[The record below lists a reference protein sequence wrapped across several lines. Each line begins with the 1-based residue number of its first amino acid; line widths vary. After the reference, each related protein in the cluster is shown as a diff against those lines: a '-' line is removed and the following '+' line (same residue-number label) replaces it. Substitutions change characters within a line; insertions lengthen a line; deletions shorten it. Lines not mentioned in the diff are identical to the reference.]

1 MIGKRILNDGGVFMN
16 KYKIMLIVSVS
27 LMFCFV
33 PALATDQVIPT
44 PPSWVEE
51 GEYVVFENSSA
62 YEPEVWKEICGIR
75 EELEKKPVFSYEVY
89 HGLLL
94 RMSRVSP
101 GKNEDAGHN
110 FEVGLLYY
118 KFFLNYGARQ
128 EAGSARSY
136 FTAAGDL
143 SEHGDKQKMLYTWAV
158 RSSLLQT
165 YRIEEIM
172 PKLLAYP
179 DYNIYE
185 AAVNQ
190 DVLNWS
196 GDYLKNVLASPLLLL
211 DGSNF
216 DTGEV
221 HPEITNGR
229 VMLPIR
235 NIVEAIGGTIEWD
248 EKAKELTITRAGD
261 TLILTVGNSTAYK
274 NKKSITLDVAP
285 YIKDGRTYLPVRFV
299 SEQLGQ
305 KVTWVQNSR
314 IVSITENKD
323 TYENSNLEK
332 WVKAM
337 GGYYIEYPKCRMFC
351 NPRYVN
357 IFAGYAV
364 REKENV
370 DLVRNMLKD
379 SWSVMD
385 REGLL
390 YQIEALTD
398 NGHNS
403 DFLYE
408 VGLINSLTNKEYE
421 RLLKNADDLGEYMVP
436 FDKELG
442 EKWGERGIMAWDL
455 FRVSSLAQWG
465 YTAGYLTYDEAVA
478 AVKPAAIKLQKNFSS
493 WEETYD
499 NYVDGHVWWSCTDV
513 RGLNYEEWGR
523 RAECKEMMLNYKDV
537 FDNNLFKERIY

>member
-1 MIGKRILNDGGVFMN
+1 MN
-16 KYKIMLIVSVS
+16 KFKIMLIVAVS

-33 PALATDQVIPT
+33 SALATDQVIPT

-62 YEPEVWKEICGIR
+62 YEPEVWKEICDIR
-75 EELEKKPVFSYEVY
+75 EELEKEPVFSYDVY

-101 GKNEDAGHN
+101 GKNEDAGQN

-185 AAVNQ
+185 EAVNQ

-196 GDYLKNVLASPLLLL
+196 SEYLKNVLASPLLLL

-305 KVTWVQNSR
+305 KVTWVQNPR

-323 TYENSNLEK
+323 TYENSSLEK

-337 GGYYIEYPKCRMFC
+337 GGYYIEYPKCKMFC

-385 REGLL
+385 RDGLL
-390 YQIEALTD
+390 YQIEALTE

-403 DFLYE
+403 EFLYD
-408 VGLINSLTNKEYE
+408 VDLIDSLTKNEYE
-421 RLLKNADDLGEYMVP
+421 QLLKNTDDLGEYMFP
-436 FDKELG
+436 FTKELG

-493 WEETYD
+493 WEEAYD
-499 NYVDGHVWWSCTDV
+499 NYVDGHVWWSYTDV
-513 RGLNYEEWGR
+513 RGLDYEEWGR

-537 FDNNLFKERIY
+537 FDNSLFKERIY

>member
-1 MIGKRILNDGGVFMN
+1 MN
-16 KYKIMLIVSVS
+16 KYKIILIVAVS

-33 PALATDQVIPT
+33 PVFAADQVIPT

-51 GEYVVFENSSA
+51 GEYVVFENSRA
-62 YEPEVWKEICGIR
+62 YEPEIWKEICEIR
-75 EELEKKPVFSYEVY
+75 KELEKAPVFEYDVY
-89 HGLLL
+89 HGLL
-94 RMSRVSP
+94 SRIYKVSP
-101 GKNEDAGHN
+101 KENNEAGLK

-118 KFFLNYGARQ
+118 KFSLNYGSPPGNAR
-128 EAGSARSY
+128 EY
-136 FTAAGDL
+136 FTTAGDL
-143 SEHGDKQKMLYTWAV
+143 SGYGDKQKMSYMWAV
-158 RSSLLQT
+158 RSSLLEKH
-165 YRIEEIM
+165 YIEEIM
-172 PKLLAYP
+172 PKLLVYP

-190 DVLNWS
+190 DVLNRS
-196 GDYLKNVLASPLLLL
+196 SEYLEKVLASPLLLL

-221 HPEITNGR
+221 YPEITNGR

-235 NIVEAIGGTIEWD
+235 NIVEAIGGTVEWN
-248 EKAKELTITRAGD
+248 ENTKEVTITRAGD
-261 TLILTVGNSTAYK
+261 TLILTVGNSIAYK
-274 NKKSITLDVAP
+274 NRKSITLDVAP
-285 YIKDGRTYLPVRFV
+285 YIKNGSTFLPVRFV

-305 KVTWVQNSR
+305 KVEWAANPR

-357 IFAGYAV
+357 IFAGYAL
-364 REKENV
+364 REKENA
-370 DLVRNMLKD
+370 DLVRSMLKD

-390 YQIEALTD
+390 EQIEALTEY
-398 NGHNS
+398 GHNS
-403 DFLYE
+403 DFIYNVE
-408 VGLINSLTNKEYE
+408 LINSLTSNDYE
-421 RLLKNADDLGEYMVP
+421 QLLKEVNDLGEYMFP
-436 FDKELG
+436 LTKELG
-442 EKWGERGIMAWDL
+442 ERWGERGIMAWDL
-455 FRVSSLAQWG
+455 FRISSLAQWG

-493 WEETYD
+493 WEEAYD
-499 NYVDGHVWWSCTDV
+499 NYVDGYVWWSYTDV
-513 RGLNYEEWGR
+513 RGLDYEEWAR

-537 FDNNLFKERIY
+537 FDNSLFKEKIY

>member
-1 MIGKRILNDGGVFMN
+1 MN
-16 KYKIMLIVSVS
+16 KYIIILIVVLS
-27 LMFCFV
+27 LMFFSV
-33 PALATDQVIPT
+33 SAFATEQVIPT

-51 GEYVVFENSSA
+51 SEYVVFENSRA
-62 YEPEVWKEICGIR
+62 YEPEMWKQICEIR
-75 EELEKKPVFSYEVY
+75 ADLEKTPDYSPNEYN
-89 HGLLL
+89 GLMI
-94 RMSRVSP
+94 RIQKVSP
-101 GKNEDAGHN
+101 GYEKDAGHN

-118 KFFLNYGARQ
+118 KFFLNYGARL
-128 EAGSARSY
+128 EAGSAKTY
-136 FTAAGDL
+136 FTAAGDI
-143 SEHGDKQKMLYTWAV
+143 SELGDKQKMSYMWAV
-158 RSSLLQT
+158 RASLLQT
-165 YRIEEIM
+165 SGTNKVV
-172 PKLLAYP
+172 PKLMAYQ
-179 DYNIYE
+179 DYDIYE
-185 AAVNQ
+185 AAVNK

-196 GDYLKNVLASPLLLL
+196 SEYLKNVLATPVLLL

-221 HPEITNGR
+221 YPEITNGR

-235 NIVEAIGGTIEWD
+235 KIVEAIGGTVEWND
-248 EKAKELTITRAGD
+248 KAKEVTITRAGD

-285 YIKDGRTYLPVRFV
+285 YIKDGSTFLPVRFV

-305 KVTWVQNSR
+305 KVTWAQNPR

-323 TYENSNLEK
+323 TYENSNLEM

-337 GGYYIEYPKCRMFC
+337 GGYSTEYPKCRMFC
-351 NPRYVN
+351 KTRYVN

-364 REKENV
+364 REKDNV
-370 DLVRNMLKD
+370 ELVKNMLKD

-385 REGLL
+385 RDGLL
-390 YQIEALTD
+390 YQIEALTE

-403 DFLYE
+403 DFIYE
-408 VGLINSLTNKEYE
+408 VDLINSLTNKEYE
-421 RLLKNADDLGEYMVP
+421 QLLKNADDLGEYMVP
-436 FDKELG
+436 FVKELG
-442 EKWGERGIMAWDL
+442 EKWGERGILAWDL

-493 WEETYD
+493 WEEAYD

-513 RGLNYEEWGR
+513 RGLDYEEWGR

-537 FDNNLFKERIY
+537 FDNSLFKEKIY